1 VSNPSDTTFGQSQI
15 DSAFGIRT
23 QERMRMNTR
32 TMQPVAIL
40 ADMSESF
47 APQRLVARGIAGVR
61 LPAPGALNLT
71 VYQIESRGAGGI
83 IIEQITLGAVSTSQT
98 DRWFQGVFPP
108 PGTPGLAASNT
119 IQQGGE
125 TTRSVYRSGTTALA
139 GALTPV
145 VSSYSA
151 QANALP
157 LDIFV
162 AAGQMWELSWIVNS
176 ESFCAIT
183 WREIPEPLGAP

>member
-1 VSNPSDTTFGQSQI
+1 MTNPLDTTFGQSQI

-23 QERMRMNTR
+23 QERMRMNTGA
-32 TMQPVAIL
+32 MQPVAIL

-47 APQRLVARGIAGVR
+47 APQRLVARGIAGIR
-61 LPAPGALNLT
+61 LPAPGALSAN
-71 VYQIESRGAGGI
+71 VFQIESRGAGGI
-83 IIEQITLGAVSTSQT
+83 VLEQITLGAVSTSQT

-108 PGTPGLAASNT
+108 PGTIGLTASGT
-119 IQQGGE
+119 IQQGGG
-125 TTRSVYRSGTTALA
+125 TTRSVYRSGTNALA
-139 GALTPV
+139 ALLSPV

-157 LDIFV
+157 LNIFV
-162 AAGQMWELSWIVNS
+162 AAGQMWELTWIVNS